1 MPRETRLQ
9 TQILAALKGR
19 GGKWYEKSASMYE
32 HSGQPDIHGGY
43 RGFLVVFE
51 VKRPKQSYGASRIQ
65 MLIINEYLE
74 SGATLFARVI
84 DSVAEALNVLD
95 EIDALFT
102 KAT

>member
-1 MPRETRLQ
+1 
-9 TQILAALKGR
+9 
-19 GGKWYEKSASMYE
+19 
-32 HSGQPDIHGGY
+32 
-43 RGFLVVFE
+43 
-51 VKRPKQSYGASRIQ
+51 